1 MSSLMKLLCGFR
13 NRPGVL
19 FCLALGLLLLLWLL
33 SGALFG
39 WFLMYLGALVLLGLL
54 GLVRLL

>member
-1 MSSLMKLLCGFR
+1 MSSLLKLLCGFK

-39 WFLMYLGALVLLGLL
+39 WFLM
-54 GLVRLL
+54 